1 MDGLTGKVKF
11 DQFGLRT
18 DFQLEIVE
26 LKKKG
31 LQKVNECINLHI
43 STSRFFVRL
52 EPGMISLES
61 TFPETLQKVFL
72 RWWRVLKT
80 KLWSSQQSW

>member
-1 MDGLTGKVKF
+1 MNYMKLVTFFIIVEFWSTLEYFEVEMDGLTGKVKF

-31 LQKVNECINLHI
+31 LE
-43 STSRFFVRL
+43 
-52 EPGMISLES
+52 
-61 TFPETLQKVFL
+61 KVFISFRNIRL
-72 RWWRVLKT
+72 
-80 KLWSSQQSW
+80 S

>member
-1 MDGLTGKVKF
+1 MNYMKLVTLFIIVEFWSTLEYFEVEMDGLTGKVKF

-31 LQKVNECINLHI
+31 LE
-43 STSRFFVRL
+43 
-52 EPGMISLES
+52 
-61 TFPETLQKVFL
+61 KVFISFRNIRL
-72 RWWRVLKT
+72 
-80 KLWSSQQSW
+80 S